1 MTTDKTSKDRK
12 KKGFF
17 NLGKHWPFVIVLM
30 LLAHASLM
38 IGTIVYV
45 SGKKDTYVD
54 PEYYAKSVDW
64 DNQREMKEAIDREGW
79 QIDLRTAF
87 VDRDPSQRRVEFQIT
102 DMQGNP
108 IEDAMVELVCYH
120 PNALDNRLDTV
131 LVHDENGVYTRT
143 LPIDRTGI
151 WVAELTIQRQG
162 VRALLTEDLD
172 VISVPP
178 TATP

>member
-1 MTTDKTSKDRK
+1 MSNAVKAK

-79 QIDLRTAF
+79 KLDLRTAF
-87 VDRDPSQRRVEFQIT
+87 VDEDASQRIVEFQLVEMDGT
-102 DMQGNP
+102 P
-108 IEDAMVELVCYH
+108 IEDALVELVCYH
-120 PNALDNRLDTV
+120 PNELSNRIDAV
-131 LVHDENGVYTRT
+131 LVHHEDGVYTRT
-143 LPIDRTGI
+143 VPIERTGI

-162 VRALLTEDLD
+162 VRALVTKDLD
-172 VISVPP
+172 VISVPV
-178 TATP
+178 TP

>member
-1 MTTDKTSKDRK
+1 MSDTEKTK

-38 IGTIVYV
+38 IGTITYV
-45 SGKKDTYVD
+45 GSKKDTYVD

-64 DNQREMKEAIDREGW
+64 DNQREMKEAIEREGW
-79 QIDLRTAF
+79 QLDLRTGF
-87 VDRDPSQRRVEFQIT
+87 VDEDASQRLVEFQLV
-102 DMQGNP
+102 DMDGTP

-120 PNALDNRLDTV
+120 PNEISNRIDTV
-131 LVHDENGVYTRT
+131 LVHHENGVYTRE
-143 LPIDRTGI
+143 LPIQRTGI

-162 VRALLTEDLD
+162 IRALLTKDLD
-172 VISVPP
+172 VISAPV
-178 TATP
+178 TP

>member
-1 MTTDKTSKDRK
+1 MTNDQNSQNREK

-38 IGTIVYV
+38 IGTIIYV
-45 SGKKDTYVD
+45 SGKNDTYVD

-64 DNQREMKEAIDREGW
+64 DNQREMKEAVEREGW
-79 QIDLRTAF
+79 QINLRTGF
-87 VDRDPSQRRVEFQIT
+87 VDQDASQRVVEFQLVEMDGT
-102 DMQGNP
+102 P
-108 IEDAMVELVCYH
+108 IEDALVELVCYH
-120 PNALDNRLDTV
+120 PNALDNRYDTV
-131 LVHDENGVYTRT
+131 LIHDENGVYTRT

-162 VRALLTEDLD
+162 IKALLTKDLD
-172 VISVPP
+172 VISVPQ
-178 TATP
+178 TP